1 MDKES
6 RIKLLI
12 YRDSDI
18 SNKIKNDLRMFNKNR
33 LEQIERQKEVDEM
46 MRRASTYLNPKQIEQ
61 VRKRA
66 MSLSKEE
73 FEDFKKRAESIV
85 DGIVLEN
92 LF

>member
-46 MRRASTYLNPKQIEQ
+46 MRKASKYLNPKQIEQ